1 MLKKIA
7 NSFLLL
13 SICFACSKGKEDV
26 STITPPVPL
35 PIVQQDT
42 LPKVEWSKIISSL
55 DSLENKFSQSLT
67 LNTLINLEALSNESS
82 VTLTSVVEQLKI
94 HPNTTPYFSNYPLSL
109 NYQSKYDH
117 YKFTYTLEAP
127 EKNVEAPLVIIL
139 SAFESSPS
147 KLENK
152 NVWRLYL
159 PSRPHLNYQLLAEGD
174 FWGILQDIYQYY
186 PFLEKQKHFLIGS
199 NEAAD
204 SALVFANA
212 YPERFHGVAV
222 SGAKFLWDMPNL
234 DNMPIVTFHAPITRP
249 HLPWNSKHFIQRI
262 KSRGNTTAQVIE
274 GSLDKAFAVLEN
286 TPRNNSSLK
295 YSFFDYQYAK
305 LNPWLTITNKTSDFD
320 QVHLI
325 AEKDGS
331 KLKLSSQNVYNLQL
345 KTKEVESLGFESI
358 SFNDQ
363 QISFSKSDTS
373 INLGPTF
380 TNSYYRKV
388 DAPGGYINFFR
399 NEPLYIVYQDEEA
412 PPRYIEKA
420 KNLASRIALFD
431 LRGLPKAPVDLPLM
445 GSREYI
451 SKSLPKHRAI
461 FIGRSNY
468 LWIFTSIEKDQ
479 FPLNWDDEHLILQ
492 NRILT
497 NFSSPPEELIFA
509 LNFPSKSIASLSL
522 AFLLGGN
529 TLEGLEKLESFYC
542 NATSLFDPFDV
553 RIWSKEKEG
562 YKLLSETMFNGFW
575 EPTQEPVA
583 LIHLPE
589 QEREIWKEVLHEILV
604 QHTGSP
610 YFILSPLLYPSNVPS
625 KLNVSSLKKF
635 IANKHFALISLRG
648 QDGFNLGSK
657 ILKQTNQ
664 PDIFGLNR
672 FLQFDESTQ
681 SFVFK
686 TEMFKKSE
694 GLRLVVEMD
703 TLNTLSRSDLKALDV
718 ELIPYSLHELL
729 FDWVRTKPKKFA
741 NLFLQSNEEST
752 PYFVR

>member
-7 NSFLLL
+7 NSFVLL
-13 SICFACSKGKEDV
+13 SIFFACSKGKEDT
-26 STITPPVPL
+26 STIPSPVSL
-35 PIVQQDT
+35 PVAQET
-42 LPKVEWSKIISSL
+42 SLPKVKWGDIVSSL

-67 LNTLINLEALSNESS
+67 LNTLINLDALSNESS
-82 VTLTSVVEQLKI
+82 AILTSVAEQLKV
-94 HPNTTPYFSNYPLSL
+94 HPNRTPYFSNYPLSL
-109 NYQSKYDH
+109 HYQSQYDR

-127 EKNVEAPLVIIL
+127 EKNIEAPLAIIL
-139 SAFESSPS
+139 SAFENSPS

-174 FWGILQDIYQYY
+174 FWGILEDIYQYY
-186 PFLEKQKHFLIGS
+186 PFLKDQKHFLIGS

-212 YPERFHGVAV
+212 YPEYFHGIAV

-234 DNMPIVTFHAPITRP
+234 DTMPIVTFLAPITRP

-262 KSRGNTTAQVIE
+262 KSRGNTTAQVVE
-274 GSLDKAFAVLEN
+274 GSLDKAFAILE
-286 TPRNNSSLK
+286 TTTKDNNSLK

-305 LNPWLTITNKTSDFD
+305 VTPWLTITNKTSDFD
-320 QVHLI
+320 QVHLM
-325 AEKDGS
+325 AEKEGS
-331 KLKLSSQNVYNLQL
+331 KLKLTSQNIYNLQIE
-345 KTKEVESLGFESI
+345 TKEVESLGFESI

-373 INLGPTF
+373 IHLGPTY

-412 PPRYIEKA
+412 PSNYIEKA
-420 KNLASRIALFD
+420 RNLATRIASFD
-431 LRGLPKAPVDLPLM
+431 LRGLPKVSVDLPIM

-461 FIGRSNY
+461 FIGTSHY

-479 FPLNWDDEHLILQ
+479 FPLQWDDEHLILQ
-492 NRILT
+492 NRILSD
-497 NFSSPPEELIFA
+497 FSSQPDELIFA

-522 AFLLGGN
+522 AFLLGGD

-542 NATSLFDPFDV
+542 SATSLFDPFDV
-553 RIWSKEKEG
+553 RVWGKENKS

-575 EPTQEPVA
+575 EPTQEPVG

-589 QEREIWKEVLHEILV
+589 KEREIWKEVLHEMLV

-610 YFILSPLLYPSNVPS
+610 YFILSPLLYPTNVPNE
-625 KLNVSSLKKF
+625 LNISTLKKF
-635 IANKHFALISLRG
+635 IANKHFAVITLQGR
-648 QDGFNLGSK
+648 DGFSLGSK
-657 ILKQTNQ
+657 ILKLTNQ

-672 FLQFDESTQ
+672 FLEFNENTQ
-681 SFVFK
+681 SFIFK
-686 TEMFKKSE
+686 EDMFRKGE

-703 TLNTLSRSDLKALDV
+703 ILNTLSRSDLNALDV

-729 FDWVRTKPKKFA
+729 FDWVRTKPQKFA
-741 NLFLQSNEEST
+741 NLFLQTTEEST